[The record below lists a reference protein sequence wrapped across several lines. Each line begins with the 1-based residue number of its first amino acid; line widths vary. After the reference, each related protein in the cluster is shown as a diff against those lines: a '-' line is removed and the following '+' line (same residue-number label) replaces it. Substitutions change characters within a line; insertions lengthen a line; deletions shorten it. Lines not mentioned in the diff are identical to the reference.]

1 MQAILALLLG
11 AGVGLANQVIIM
23 WLVGRLG
30 ERQAKGVIFEFTGGL
45 LLRLVLD
52 AAALYAAWRM
62 WGTPLS
68 FILTVSGLLLSTGIS
83 AGWHFRMSQGRVA
96 RR

>member
-1 MQAILALLLG
+1 MQAILSLILG
-11 AGVGLANQVIIM
+11 AGVGIANQIIIW
-23 WLVGRLG
+23 WLVSRLG
-30 ERQAKGVIFEFTGGL
+30 GRQAKGVIFEFTGGL

-52 AAALYAAWRM
+52 AAALYAAWRI

-68 FILTVSGLLLSTGIS
+68 FIMTVSGLLLASGIS
-83 AGWHFRMSQGRVA
+83 AGWHFRMSQGRIA